1 MTCSGTAMAAE
12 LRRWNVSMVLPPQMS
27 SSFIFFIDAL
37 ERREEEFHTRDL
49 RCIANV
55 TDEHDI
61 VIVVVFLAC

>member
-1 MTCSGTAMAAE
+1 
-12 LRRWNVSMVLPPQMS
+12 MVLPPQMS